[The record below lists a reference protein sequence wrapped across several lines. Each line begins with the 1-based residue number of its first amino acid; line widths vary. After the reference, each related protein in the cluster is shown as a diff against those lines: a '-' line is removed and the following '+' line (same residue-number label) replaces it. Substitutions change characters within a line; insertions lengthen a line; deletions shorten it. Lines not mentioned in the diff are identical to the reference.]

1 VHDGP
6 RRFAPSEDTRTNA
19 LWPVPSP
26 NDATSAPISETDFA
40 NHQLS
45 DEVDWETSFTWTDDR
60 CRPNRPVRG
69 HPCPQLREARHTC
82 LMHNRKA
89 PRVGSHF

>member
-26 NDATSAPISETDFA
+26 NDATSVPISETDFA
-40 NHQLS
+40 NHQLG
-45 DEVDWETSFTWTDDR
+45 DEVEWGTSLTSTGDR
-60 CRPNRPVRG
+60 CRPNRLVRG
-69 HPCPQLREARHTC
+69 PLPATPRGTSRLI
-82 LMHNRKA
+82 HNRKA
-89 PRVGSHF
+89 LRIGSHFK

>member
-45 DEVDWETSFTWTDDR
+45 DEVDWETSFT
-60 CRPNRPVRG
+60 
-69 HPCPQLREARHTC
+69 
-82 LMHNRKA
+82 
-89 PRVGSHF
+89 